1 MRKVSI
7 SKDLLRDLYLKQGLT
22 TYQISEKLGF
32 CQGTVWNRLKEYA
45 IKPRLS
51 YIPVNLSKKQLKS
64 WYIDQKL
71 STWEI
76 EKKFGYSR
84 GTLYKKLKEFNLPTR
99 NIAESH
105 IRFSRNNFSGDI
117 LEKAYLI
124 GFRIGD
130 LNITKCGPQ
139 SETIVAKCATTKQ
152 GQLKLFKNLFALYGH
167 IIEGKPTKD
176 NKINIQANLNP
187 SFSFL
192 LDKSHDGYKWVFKN
206 KKTFFAF
213 LAGFSDAEGS
223 FFITRGQGVFSI
235 GNYDKLLLNKI
246 KEFLKRFGVETPKLL
261 VYYQKNRKSYNGY
274 KSKSDYHTL
283 HCSKKEYLLKLIDLL
298 WPYIKHPDKLQKAQ
312 TVKENIIERNIK
324 FRNFYQSA

>member
-139 SETIVAKCATTKQ
+139 SETIIAKCATTKQ

-192 LDKSHDGYKWVFKN
+192 LDKSHDGYKWVFNN
-206 KKTFFAF
+206 KDTFFSF

-223 FFITRGQGVFSI
+223 FFISEDKAVFAL
-235 GNYDKLLLNKI
+235 GNYNKI
-246 KEFLKRFGVETPKLL
+246 LLAKIRKKLFELGIETPELSIYHSKGL
-261 VYYQKNRKSYNGY
+261 RSSNGY
-274 KSKSDYHTL
+274 INNGDYFTL
-283 HCSKKEYLLKLIDLL
+283 HCSRKKYLLRILEEFKQYL
-298 WPYIKHPDKLQKAQ
+298 KHPDKLKTMEKSLQ
-312 TVKENIIERNIK
+312 NIIDRNK
-324 FRNFYQSA
+324 KY

>member
-1 MRKVSI
+1 MRKVFI
-7 SKDLLRDLYLKQGLT
+7 PEDLLRDLYINQKLT
-22 TYQISEKLGF
+22 TYQIADKLGF
-32 CQGTVWNRLKEYA
+32 CQGTVWNRLNEYG
-45 IKPRLS
+45 IKSRLS
-51 YIPVNLSKKQLKS
+51 YVPIKFSKKQLKN

-76 EKKFGYSR
+76 EKRFGYSR
-84 GTLYKKLKEFNLPTR
+84 GTLYGKLKEFNLPTR

-105 IRFSRNNFSGDI
+105 IRFSRKDFSGDI

-124 GFRIGD
+124 GFRLGD
-130 LNITKCGPQ
+130 LNVIKRGSQ
-139 SETIVAKCATTKQ
+139 SETITIKCASTKR
-152 GQLKLFKNLFALYGH
+152 GQIDLFKKLFTSYGH
-167 IIEGKPTKD
+167 VLVGKHTKD
-176 NKINIQANLNP
+176 GKVNIETGLNL

-192 LDKSHDGYKWVFKN
+192 LSKAPSSYEWIFKN

-246 KEFLKRFGVETPKLL
+246 KEFLKRFGVETPKLA

-274 KSKSDYHTL
+274 KSKSDYHAL

-298 WPYIKHPDKLQKAQ
+298 WPYIKHPDKLEKAQ
-312 TVKENIIERNIK
+312 MVKENIIERNIK
-324 FRNFYQSA
+324 FGNFYQSA